1 MALVLAAAASARGQA
16 TGPAYP
22 RLANM
27 YLQGSIADGDLAALA
42 RWDVLILDS
51 SVRADQMQRLRSMN
65 PNIKIFLYVCGYCM
79 QSPPPPA
86 HDWLQVNY
94 SYVTAN
100 DLWWRNWN
108 RTIASDWPGA
118 QLVNVT
124 DRGAAGPQGTWR
136 QYIAFRVEQL
146 MRNQPDADGVFYDN
160 FWKSISWQQGG
171 AIQVDSDCNPTH
183 HPAGCDGVMDSPA
196 LVDTLWNQAMRALAQ
211 DTRARFDA
219 LVATRGGRPLAIVT
233 NSSSDYFPWLNGTL
247 HEYFPSGAA
256 NPDPGNP
263 YGYNWNHEMLSLPGG
278 YLVAPFRTNPYR
290 VSVLN
295 ADWEG
300 TWASPTRTPEFERHK
315 RFTLVSALMGDGYY
329 SLDAAETGHGSLWWE
344 PEYDHAGRGRGYL
357 GYPTGAMQRIGVPS
371 GAEQIANGGFDAATT
386 APWDQLAVN
395 ATGGFAR
402 DTSEF
407 RSAPAAGR
415 ITLTSVAGGG
425 SFKVYQNVAVVGGR
439 GYSLRFWARAS
450 TAQEISLHLYSPSCP
465 GVRCLN
471 DTRVAIGTSWEQHE
485 IAFTAA
491 GTAAAAGLNLF
502 FTTPGSVW
510 LDDVSLREGD
520 TSVFRRDFDQGIVL
534 LNYTNQPQ
542 TVELSATFQRLSVPG
557 SSVFDGAV
565 VTSEI
570 VPPSDGR
577 ILLHVSGDPD
587 PDPVPVPPP
596 PAPKPRLYQNEPN
609 PFNPSTRIRFE
620 LSHDEHVHLAIYDI
634 AGRLVRTLVNRR
646 LAGGGTSSVT
656 WNGTDRWG
664 QRVRS
669 GIYFYRI
676 TTPTFTETRKLTLLM

>member
-1 MALVLAAAASARGQA
+1 
-16 TGPAYP
+16 
-22 RLANM
+22 
-27 YLQGSIADGDLAALA
+27 
-42 RWDVLILDS
+42 
-51 SVRADQMQRLRSMN
+51 
-65 PNIKIFLYVCGYCM
+65 
-79 QSPPPPA
+79 
-86 HDWLQVNY
+86 
-94 SYVTAN
+94 
-100 DLWWRNWN
+100 
-108 RTIASDWPGA
+108 
-118 QLVNVT
+118 
-124 DRGAAGPQGTWR
+124 
-136 QYIAFRVEQL
+136 
-146 MRNQPDADGVFYDN
+146 
-160 FWKSISWQQGG
+160 
-171 AIQVDSDCNPTH
+171 
-183 HPAGCDGVMDSPA
+183 MDSAA